1 MPFMLSSFC
10 LYWHVLFCFLFGP
23 RPLGPM
29 VRKNKYL
36 HIYFCVALDCVVE
49 IPMFTPMIVRVSF
62 TCSQIYKLSVA
73 ILFCSERR
81 LAKPGQTQRKKPK
94 NLPAAPQGP
103 PWGPPKAPRARGV
116 RHPCPEDPPGP
127 PQCPPKDR
135 ELDLHRR
142 PNTQPMRRKTN
153 IMGTIVLLSVTSS
166 SEKRG
171 AH

>member
-1 MPFMLSSFC
+1 MASTCWKPWLSCKPSDEG
-10 LYWHVLFCFLFGP
+10 HVLNSSWVHVAFIFWTVKLQHILQVVSDYYYANGGYTIVIQNCLAI
-23 RPLGPM
+23 PLM
-29 VRKNKYL
+29 SEKNKYL

-127 PQCPPKDR
+127 PQ
-135 ELDLHRR
+135 
-142 PNTQPMRRKTN
+142 
-153 IMGTIVLLSVTSS
+153 
-166 SEKRG
+166 
-171 AH
+171 